1 LDFTKDSF
9 CGNTKERGLLK
20 NEGQSRYFARK
31 SMKIALVHDYLIQD
45 GGAEKVLKAFSEI
58 WPDAPIYVLLYDR
71 EKSDPVFLDKKI
83 NTTFLQKMPAGL
95 SKYQW
100 YLPLMPLAT
109 EQHNLADFDVV
120 LSSASSFSK
129 GIITNPNTLHVCYC
143 HTPTRFLWSD
153 MHQYIED
160 LNYNRLVKK
169 IIPPVLKNLRQWDML
184 SAHRV
189 DKFIA
194 NSQTVRDR
202 IEKYY
207 RRKSDVIYPPV
218 ETKKFRVSDPENF
231 YLIGGRLVGYK
242 RYDLAVTA
250 FTKLGIPLKVFGEGP
265 ALEKLKSIAG
275 KNIEF
280 LGKVSDEKKRELYSK
295 CLAFI
300 HPQIED
306 FGITAVEAMAS
317 GRPVI
322 AYGKGGARETVVP
335 GQTGE
340 FMDEQSWEELGNQII
355 RFEKEK
361 YNPDTIKEYANQYD
375 QERFK
380 SQIKDFVEIAWR
392 DFGTV

>member
-1 LDFTKDSF
+1 
-9 CGNTKERGLLK
+9 
-20 NEGQSRYFARK
+20 
-31 SMKIALVHDYLIQD
+31 MKIALVHDYLIQD

>member
-1 LDFTKDSF
+1 
-9 CGNTKERGLLK
+9 
-20 NEGQSRYFARK
+20 
-31 SMKIALVHDYLIQD
+31 MKIALVHDYLIQD

-71 EKSDPVFLDKKI
+71 EKSDPAFLDKKI
-83 NTTFLQKMPAGL
+83 NTTFLQRMPAGL

-109 EQHNLADFDVV
+109 EQHNLADYDVV
-120 LSSASSFSK
+120 LSSSSSFSK
-129 GIITNPNTLHVCYC
+129 GIITNPETLHVCYC

-160 LNYNRLVKK
+160 LNYNRIIKRL
-169 IIPPVLKNLRQWDML
+169 IPPVLKNLRQWDML

-189 DKFIA
+189 DKFVA

-202 IEKYY
+202 VKKYY
-207 RRKSDVIYPPV
+207 RRKSEVIYPPV
-218 ETKKFRVSDPENF
+218 ETKKFYISEPENY

-265 ALEKLKSIAG
+265 ALEKLKNIAG
-275 KNIEF
+275 KKIEF
-280 LGKVSDEKKRELYSK
+280 LGRVSDDEKRELYSK

-322 AYGKGGARETVVP
+322 AYGKGGARETIVP

-355 RFEKEK
+355 RFEKGK
-361 YNPDTIKEYANQYD
+361 YNPVTIKEYARQFD
-375 QERFK
+375 EERFK
-380 SQIKDFVEIAWR
+380 SQIKDLVEIAWR